1 MARKRTRVSIEPE
14 RIVDLSRYP
23 IADLSSPQ
31 GRAVIAK
38 GRAALAGDGLALL
51 PGFIRPEALASM
63 AAEAQALTP
72 KAFRRDE
79 WYGIYAYDPDEA
91 SMAALPEG
99 DPRRRRFRSRMG
111 AIAYDLLPEESPIR
125 RLYEWP
131 ALTRFIAALTGEAE
145 LHTCADPL
153 ASCVITVLEPGDS
166 HAWHYD
172 QNDFVV
178 SLLLQAAERGG
189 AFEYAPNL
197 RSEAD
202 ENYAGVSRVFGGD
215 RALVVTPRF
224 EPGTLSLFRG
234 QRSLHHVTPVE
245 GRRERLIALFSY
257 DRKPGMVFD
266 RAVHL
271 NALGRTLPQP
281 LSRGS
286 GRGSG

>member
-79 WYGIYAYDPDEA
+79 WYGIYSYDPDDA
-91 SMAALPEG
+91 ATAALPEG

-131 ALTRFIAALTGEAE
+131 ALTRFIAALTGEGE

-178 SLLLQAAERGG
+178 SLLLQSAERGG
-189 AFEYAPNL
+189 QFEYAPNI
-197 RSEAD
+197 RSEGD
-202 ENYAGVSRVFGGD
+202 ENVVGVARMLEGD
-215 RALVVTPRF
+215 PRLRRIGAI
-224 EPGTLSLFRG
+224 EPGCLALFRG
-234 QRSLHHVTPVE
+234 RRSLHHVTEVE
-245 GRRERLIALFSY
+245 GSRARLIALFSY
-257 DRKPGMVFD
+257 DRKPGMMF
-266 RAVHL
+266 RPEVHL
-271 NALGRTLPQP
+271 RSLGRTLEAP
-281 LSRGS
+281 R
-286 GRGSG
+286 